1 MLLLRYVDCFMR
13 DRSRMYNDAAAIASD
28 KFPVLGRMLLRFFE
42 ERDEGA
48 GGGRTH
54 LLLALVI

>member
-1 MLLLRYVDCFMR
+1 MR

-42 ERDEGA
+42 ERDGLSIAVSYIKCVWRSVVHVSAVCE
-48 GGGRTH
+48 
-54 LLLALVI
+54 